1 MTSMC
6 QICKQNYTE
15 DLIVGVGDNERF
27 NTNETISVVC
37 SNCYEKHQCEGCDDW
52 HTHKNMCEEC
62 GECAEPSS
70 HHRCCECET
79 WNEECYD
86 CDTPMTEKKLT
97 EEEFD
102 EYPDR
107 SIGYGKD
114 GEWRCGNCRSN
125 EEESTCRD
133 CDRSMSQLDAND
145 IEMEDR
151 GKYSTCLDCE
161 DERKSHIDN
170 DCKHC
175 EGNTVGRHAMDVG
188 TKGNDI
194 CYSCDVNQAM
204 AEEYGDRCSYCD
216 TIKLMDST
224 ERENTDP
231 KPVMYKGEWIC
242 YACYDEADKCGC
254 GCEGPTMCEPE
265 EEDISH
271 LTDKEYISHLEKKVE
286 ELEGKCGK

>member
-62 GECAEPSS
+62 GECADPSS

-86 CDTPMTEKKLT
+86 CDTPMTEKILT
-97 EEEFD
+97 ELEFD

-107 SIGYGKD
+107 DIGYGKD

-125 EEESTCRD
+125 EE
-133 CDRSMSQLDAND
+133 
-145 IEMEDR
+145 
-151 GKYSTCLDCE
+151 
-161 DERKSHIDN
+161 DEL
-170 DCKHC
+170 
-175 EGNTVGRHAMDVG
+175 
-188 TKGNDI
+188 I
-194 CYSCDVNQAM
+194 C
-204 AEEYGDRCSYCD
+204 G
-216 TIKLMDST
+216 
-224 ERENTDP
+224 ENN
-231 KPVMYKGEWIC
+231 GG
-242 YACYDEADKCGC
+242 GC
-254 GCEGPTMCEPE
+254 GSKGWKLDSGAIQFGCECG

-286 ELEGKCGK
+286 ELEGNLAIEKGEDRCGCGHCGK

>member
-52 HTHKNMCEEC
+52 NTHKNMCEDC
-62 GECAEPSS
+62 DLCADPSS

-86 CDTPMTEKKLT
+86 CDTPMTEKILT
-97 EEEFD
+97 ELEFD

-107 SIGYGKD
+107 DIGYGKD

-175 EGNTVGRHAMDVG
+175 EGNTVGRHAMVVG

-204 AEEYGDRCSYCD
+204 AEIYGEKEDELICG
-216 TIKLMDST
+216 
-224 ERENTDP
+224 ENN
-231 KPVMYKGEWIC
+231 GG
-242 YACYDEADKCGC
+242 GC
-254 GCEGPTMCEPE
+254 GSKGWKLDSGAIQFGCECG

-286 ELEGKCGK
+286 ELEGNLAIEKGEDRCGCGHCGK